1 MDRPD
6 ERTSLT
12 VMTSREAAEYLRISY
27 DGFRT
32 MRSRGDGPAV
42 FISLGRRL
50 RFRKQDLDAFLAS
63 RIQCDARVV
72 DLGHGKGVSAG
83 SDQNPVAT
91 KRKRGRPRSTGQIV
105 LMPVLV
111 YLRAATLLALIAG
124 LYVGSF
130 LLSSAIRWEA
140 VQCLIK

>member
-1 MDRPD
+1 
-6 ERTSLT
+6 
-12 VMTSREAAEYLRISY
+12 MTSREAAEYLRISY

-32 MRSRGDGPAV
+32 MRSRGHGPAV

-63 RIQCDARVV
+63 RVQCDARVS
-72 DLGHGKGVSAG
+72 DLGHGKGVSTE
-83 SDQNPVAT
+83 SEQNAT
-91 KRKRGRPRSTGQIV
+91 AKRKRGRPRSRGQIV

-124 LYVGSF
+124 LYAVSF
-130 LLSSAIRWEA
+130 SLSSAIHWEA

>member
-1 MDRPD
+1 
-6 ERTSLT
+6 
-12 VMTSREAAEYLRISY
+12 MTSREAAEYLRISY

-63 RIQCDARVV
+63 RVQCDARVS
-72 DLGHGKGVSAG
+72 DWGHGKSVSAG
-83 SDQNPVAT
+83 SDLNPVAT

-105 LMPVLV
+105 LMPVSV
-111 YLRAATLLALIAG
+111 YARAGLLLALAITG
-124 LYVGSF
+124 WIIS
-130 LLSSAIRWEA
+130 LLFS
-140 VQCLIK
+140 

>member
-1 MDRPD
+1 
-6 ERTSLT
+6 
-12 VMTSREAAEYLRISY
+12 
-27 DGFRT
+27 
-32 MRSRGDGPAV
+32 MRSRGQGPAV
-42 FISLGRRL
+42 FIALGRRL
-50 RFRKQDLDAFLAS
+50 RFRKHDLDAFLAS
-63 RIQCDARVV
+63 RVQCDARVA

-124 LYVGSF
+124 LYVVSF

>member
-1 MDRPD
+1 MNRADY
-6 ERTSLT
+6 ENSLT

-32 MRSRGDGPAV
+32 MRSRGQGPSV
-42 FISLGRRL
+42 FIALGRRL
-50 RFRKQDLDAFLAS
+50 RFRKQDLDAFLTS
-63 RIQCDARVV
+63 RVQCDARVS

-83 SDQNPVAT
+83 SDQNAT
-91 KRKRGRPRSTGQIV
+91 AKRKRGRPRSTGQIV

-124 LYVGSF
+124 LYVVSF